1 MAEKSCLIILLLV
14 FLTKQAVGQ
23 SIIEGRVLSQEDTS
37 SIEGTH
43 IYNLSNEQ
51 MAISLS
57 DGSFVIQAEVSD
69 TLYFSNINFD
79 NRQFIIKNLAYSTI
93 YLTPSNIQ
101 LEEVVVNNLPETAA
115 DFKKK
120 LIGMEH
126 QETNDF
132 VPYGMKAGKPRGK
145 VPAMYNLEESKSL
158 GSVIFH
164 PLRSAVRAVNK
175 EYKNKAKYYILKA
188 EKQDKVSADKKF
200 NRELV
205 QELTSLEAEELTD
218 FIKYLDIDP
227 GFVERASSYEIAV
240 YVKEQYQLYTK
251 EK

>member
-1 MAEKSCLIILLLV
+1 MTQKSCLIIILLLLANQTV
-14 FLTKQAVGQ
+14 AQ
-23 SIIEGRVLSQEDTS
+23 SIFEGRVLSQEDSS

-57 DGSFVIQAEVSD
+57 DGSFTIQAEVSD

-79 NRQFIIKNLAYSTI
+79 NRQFIIKNLAYSII
-93 YLTPSNIQ
+93 YLTSSNIQ

-158 GSVIFH
+158 GSAIFH

-175 EYKNKAKYYILKA
+175 EYKDKAKYYRLKA
-188 EKQDKVSADKKF
+188 EKQDKISTDKKF

-205 QELTSLEAEELTD
+205 QELTGLEDEELTD

-227 GFVERASSYEIAV
+227 GYVKRATAYEIAV
-240 YVKEQYQLYTK
+240 HINNKLELFLESK
-251 EK
+251 